1 MNIYIYKNNIK
12 TLYFIFQFLKIKY
25 IKLFKK
31 KKIEKNSLN
40 FILIQTIYLLIE
52 CVKKIYKYD

>member
-1 MNIYIYKNNIK
+1 MSIN
-12 TLYFIFQFLKIKY
+12 LYRGYFQIAFKELKIKY

>member
-1 MNIYIYKNNIK
+1 MKYCVIK
-12 TLYFIFQFLKIKY
+12 KIKY